1 MPTTTT
7 EPKLKKATRE
17 ALVNLL
23 YRLGDDSLAL
33 GHRNSEWTG
42 QGPILEEDI
51 AFSSMAQDKLGQAL
65 AFYRLLHEL
74 GEADP
79 DSIVY
84 RRGPEQFR
92 CCKLAAMPRCTWAF
106 SLVRHF
112 LFAEADHVWYSALAE
127 GSYGPLAA
135 LARKLRGEVKY
146 HVMHGRSMMKHM
158 ARGTMEGRANL
169 ERALDETI
177 DLAAGIFEPT
187 AFDET
192 LASDGICRTPAELEA
207 SWLQEVNGVL
217 REAGIKPRE
226 KLAPV
231 YGGRAGRHGPELT
244 QLLEALQ
251 RVWKLDPGA
260 TW

>member
-1 MPTTTT
+1 MATAATA
-7 EPKLKKATRE
+7 PKMNAATRE
-17 ALVNLL
+17 ALVDLL

-51 AFSSMAQDKLGQAL
+51 AFSSMAQDKLGHAL
-65 AFYRLLHEL
+65 AFYNLLHEL

-79 DSIVY
+79 EALTY
-84 RRGPEQFR
+84 QRRPEQFH
-92 CCKLAAMPRCTWAF
+92 CCKLAAMPSGEWAF

-112 LFAEADHVWYSALAE
+112 LFAEADHVWYAALAE
-127 GSYGPLAA
+127 STYAPLAA

-146 HVMHGRSMMKHM
+146 HLMHGRSMMKHM
-158 ARGTMEGRANL
+158 GRGTAESRDKLNV
-169 ERALDETI
+169 ALI
-177 DLAAGIFEPT
+177 DAFGMGLGIFEPT
-187 AFDET
+187 KYDDT
-192 LASDGICRTPAELEA
+192 LVREGICAAPSDLAT
-207 SWLQEVNGVL
+207 SWRQEVEGVL
-217 REAGIKPRE
+217 ADAGLR
-226 KLAPV
+226 LAGDSRPIH
-231 YGGRAGRHGPELT
+231 GGRAGRHGPELA

>member
-1 MPTTTT
+1 VPTATT
-7 EPKLKKATRE
+7 EPKLKKATLD
-17 ALVNLL
+17 ALVDLL

-51 AFSSMAQDKLGQAL
+51 AFSSMAQDKLGHAQ

-74 GEADP
+74 GEPDP
-79 DSIVY
+79 ESLVY
-84 RRGPEQFR
+84 RREPEQFR
-92 CCKLAAMPRCTWAF
+92 CCKLAAMPRGTWAF

-112 LFAEADHVWYSALAE
+112 FFAEADHVWYSALAE
-127 GSYGPLAA
+127 SSYGPLAA

-158 ARGTMEGRANL
+158 ARGTREGRENL
-169 ERALDETI
+169 EAALDESFGMA
-177 DLAAGIFEPT
+177 LGIFEPT
-187 AFDET
+187 SFDGT
-192 LASDGICRTPAELEA
+192 LASEGICRSPAQLEA
-207 SWLQEVNGVL
+207 PWFQVVNGVL
-217 REAGIKPRE
+217 QEAGIKLRE
-226 KLAPV
+226 KSTPV
-231 YGGRAGRHGPELT
+231 YGGRVGRHGPELS